1 MSAEARSRPALA
13 AGGTVERTVAV
24 AAGAAAAAAALGALA
39 VYSPKDALEVV
50 LAAALVAVVAWRLP
64 VAVAIFAVLTFPE
77 HLPGSLGVGATL
89 AKPVGAV
96 IFGGWALLV
105 IRRRGAPGLL
115 PRERPGLF
123 AVVVA
128 FLALA
133 AASALWAA
141 STGRV
146 SYELGR
152 LLQVAALLVVT
163 YTAASTHRGFRA
175 IVWGFLA
182 GSAITSVYSVASGNY
197 ASNGRLGVLFDPNF
211 FAAELIP
218 AIVVSIFVL
227 VSAESARVRAAAAA
241 VAVVDMLAF
250 ALTQSRGGIVGMSV
264 ALAAA
269 VVVAGR
275 ARPRIVAVVLVVIA
289 AGLSYYAIYRPAHV
303 AGSFSTGLSGASS
316 GRSDEW
322 RIALRMLGR
331 HPAGGV
337 GLGNY
342 PVAEPSYATSTLN
355 LNYVRLVVTDRLA
368 AHNSYLE
375 VAAELGI
382 AGLVL
387 FLAVLWLTL
396 RAAGRSLH
404 LLADAL
410 DPHEFVAR
418 GLVAGSLGMFVAYV
432 FLSGQYEKQLWLV
445 LGLLAAVP
453 ALLRWR
459 RR

>member
-1 MSAEARSRPALA
+1 MSAVARTRPVLA
-13 AGGTVERTVAV
+13 AADVVDRTVGL
-24 AAGAAAAAAALGALA
+24 AAGAAIAAAALGALA
-39 VYSPKDALEVV
+39 VYSPKDALEVL

-96 IFGGWALLV
+96 IFAGWAVLA
-105 IRRRGAPGLL
+105 IGRRGAKGLL

-123 AVVVA
+123 VVVVA

-133 AASALWAA
+133 AASALWAG

-163 YTAASTHRGFRA
+163 YTAASTHRGFRT
-175 IVWGFLA
+175 IVWGLLA
-182 GSAITSVYSVASGNY
+182 GSAITSAYSVASGNY

-218 AIVVSIFVL
+218 AIVISFFL
-227 VSAESARVRAAAAA
+227 FVSAESTRVRVAAAV
-241 VAVVDMLAF
+241 VAVVDVLAF
-250 ALTQSRGGIVGMSV
+250 ALTQSRGGIVGMAV
-264 ALAAA
+264 ALVAA
-269 VVVAGR
+269 VVLAGR
-275 ARPRIVAVVLVVIA
+275 ARPRIVAIVLVVIA
-289 AGLSYYAIYRPAHV
+289 AGLSYYAVYRPAHV

-322 RIALRMLGR
+322 RIALRMLDG
-331 HPAGGV
+331 HPLGGV

-342 PVAEPSYATSTLN
+342 PIAEPSYATGTLN
-355 LNYVRLVVTDRLA
+355 LNFVRLVVTDRLA

-382 AGLVL
+382 PGLVL
-387 FLAVLWLTL
+387 FLAVLWLAL
-396 RAAGRSLH
+396 RAAGKSLGS
-404 LLADAL
+404 LEDAL
-410 DPHEFVAR
+410 DQREFAAR
-418 GLVAGSLGMFVAYV
+418 GLVAGGLGMFVAYV

-453 ALLRWR
+453 TLAQWR